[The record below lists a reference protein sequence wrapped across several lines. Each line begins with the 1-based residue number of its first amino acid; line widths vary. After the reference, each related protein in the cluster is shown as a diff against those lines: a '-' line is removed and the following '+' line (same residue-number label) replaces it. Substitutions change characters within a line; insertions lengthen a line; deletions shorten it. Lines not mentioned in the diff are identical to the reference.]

1 MLAVD
6 DIHTYYGASYV
17 LQGVSL
23 KIDAGEIVALLGR
36 NGVGKTTTIRSI
48 AGFMHPRR
56 GKIILDGTDISRN
69 SSYEVARRGVGLVP
83 QGRRI
88 FRSLTVE
95 EHLDLGDYRDN
106 PRRPWNKPKIFEL
119 FPRLA
124 ERRQQLANT
133 LSGGE
138 QSMLSIARAL
148 MLNPRLLVMD
158 EPTEGLAPLVVRQLA
173 DTVAMLKSER
183 QSILLVEQNIG
194 FALDVADNV
203 YVMSKGRIVFAGTSD
218 ELRGRADIER
228 QYLGVG

>member
-1 MLAVD
+1 MLTVD

-23 KIDAGEIVALLGR
+23 KVDAGEIVAILGR

-56 GKIILDGTDISRN
+56 GRIILDGHDISR
-69 SSYEVARRGVGLVP
+69 SPSYEVASFGVGLVP

-88 FRSLTVE
+88 FRSLSVE
-95 EHLDLGDYRDN
+95 EHLTLGEFRGN
-106 PRRPWNKPKIFEL
+106 PGMPWNKSKIFDL
-119 FPRLA
+119 FPRIA
-124 ERRQQLANT
+124 ERRQQLAHT

-148 MLNPRLLVMD
+148 MMNPQLLVMD
-158 EPTEGLAPLVVRQLA
+158 EPTEGLAPLVVRQ
-173 DTVAMLKSER
+173 VGEIIAMLKAER

-194 FALDVADNV
+194 FALELADVVN
-203 YVMSKGRIVFAGTSD
+203 VMSKGRIVFTGTSD
-218 ELRGRADIER
+218 ELRERTDIEQR
-228 QYLGVG
+228 YLGVG

>member
-1 MLAVD
+1 MLSVE

-23 KIDAGEIVALLGR
+23 KLAAGEIVALLGR

-56 GKIILDGTDISRN
+56 GRIILEGRDISR
-69 SSYEVARRGVGLVP
+69 SPSYEIAALGVGLVP

-88 FRSLTVE
+88 FRSLSVE
-95 EHLDLGDYRDN
+95 EHLALGEFRGN
-106 PRRPWNKPKIFEL
+106 PGTPWNRSTVFAL
-119 FPRLA
+119 FPRLG
-124 ERRQQLANT
+124 ERRHQSAHT

-148 MLNPRLLVMD
+148 MMNPRLLVMD
-158 EPTEGLAPLVVRQLA
+158 EPTEGLAPLVVRQVA
-173 DTVAMLKSER
+173 DTIATLKASR

-194 FALDVADNV
+194 FALDLADLV
-203 YVMSKGRIVFAGTSD
+203 YVMSKGRIVFAGAPD
-218 ELRGRADIER
+218 ELRKHNDIEQR
-228 QYLGVG
+228 YLGIG

>member
-1 MLAVD
+1 MLTVE

-23 KIDAGEIVALLGR
+23 KVGSGEVVALLGR

-56 GKIILDGTDISRN
+56 GKIMLDGDDIARS

-88 FRSLTVE
+88 FRSLSVE
-95 EHLDLGDYRDN
+95 EHLDLGDYRGN
-106 PRRPWNKPKIFEL
+106 PGRPWNKPQIFNL
-119 FPRLA
+119 FARLA
-124 ERRQQLANT
+124 ERRQQLAQT

-148 MLNPRLLVMD
+148 MMNPSLLVMD
-158 EPTEGLAPLVVRQLA
+158 EPTEGLAPLVVRQVG
-173 DTVAMLKSER
+173 DTIAMLKAKR

-194 FALDVADNV
+194 FALDLAESV
-203 YVMSKGRIVFAGTSD
+203 YVMSKGRIVFAGTSE
-218 ELRGRADIER
+218 ELRERADIER
-228 QYLGVG
+228 RYLGVG